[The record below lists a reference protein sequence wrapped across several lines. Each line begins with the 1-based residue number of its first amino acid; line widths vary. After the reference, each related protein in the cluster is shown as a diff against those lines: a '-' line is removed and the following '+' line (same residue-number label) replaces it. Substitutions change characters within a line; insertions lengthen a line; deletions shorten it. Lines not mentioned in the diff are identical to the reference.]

1 MATGFK
7 DKDGKFRPTGNSSNS
22 ISSNSVSNNNTFTSN
37 DKKKEAIVKVIEKS
51 VEIAQKLEWKHCP
64 DCNQPLDFDKAV
76 EMLVDLQMTI
86 EKSFPKEYK
95 DEEEYVESLRD
106 N

>member
-1 MATGFK
+1 MTKGFK
-7 DKDGKFRPTGNSSNS
+7 DSNGKFRPTGNSNNVV
-22 ISSNSVSNNNTFTSN
+22 SSGSVSNNNTFTSN
-37 DKKKEAIVKVIEKS
+37 DKKKEAIVNVIAKS
-51 VEIAQKLEWKHCP
+51 VEIEQKLEWNHCP

-86 EKSFPKEYK
+86 QKSFPKEYK